1 MAFFSEDR
9 QSRLRSTFQIVN
21 DINEQIA
28 YLRSSVIGLLVRECT
43 RVFLEYEQEILAG
56 TFEGA
61 LIKHIAEG
69 PAAAYNHCAEI
80 SLKRIYRSQDVL
92 DIELAGFRIIST
104 LLELM
109 VDAVTLPG
117 KEKAYS
123 ELLTNRVSDQYNIKS
138 PVLYERI
145 QAVLDYI
152 SGMTDVFALDL
163 YRKINGNSLPA
174 V

>member
-1 MAFFSEDR
+1 MDIEDAHKLKIITTDETKELLMAFFSEDR

-43 RVFLEYEQEILAG
+43 RVFLEHEQEILAG

-61 LIKHIAEG
+61 LIKHIA
-69 PAAAYNHCAEI
+69 
-80 SLKRIYRSQDVL
+80 

>member
-1 MAFFSEDR
+1 MPVVGILFCPLFGIADDK
-9 QSRLRSTFQIVN
+9 TF
-21 DINEQIA
+21 A
-28 YLRSSVIGLLVRECT
+28 IGLPEFT
-43 RVFLEYEQEILAG
+43 IS
-56 TFEGA
+56 
-61 LIKHIAEG
+61 IK
-69 PAAAYNHCAEI
+69 
-80 SLKRIYRSQDVL
+80 KIYRAKDVL
-92 DIELAGFRIIST
+92 DIELAGFRVIST

-109 VDAVTLPG
+109 MDAVTSP
-117 KEKAYS
+117 EKAYS
-123 ELLTNRVSDQYNIKS
+123 ELLINRVSSQYNIKA